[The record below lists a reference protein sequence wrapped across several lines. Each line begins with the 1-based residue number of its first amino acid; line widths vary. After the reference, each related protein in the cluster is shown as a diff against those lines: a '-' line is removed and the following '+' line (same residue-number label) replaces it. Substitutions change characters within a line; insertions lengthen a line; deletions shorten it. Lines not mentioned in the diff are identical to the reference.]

1 MWYTLP
7 YANTF
12 ICTPPHGGRA
22 GNIGD
27 QSPVSVRLYSTPVP
41 DPSRQCRGPADDRDC
56 WQPPL
61 HRSDRTQC
69 HSCLPSSRSR
79 LCSSPSRRART
90 PRRPSS
96 MLGPARPCGRCCIR
110 VHGHLASLPAGGRS
124 RSPPRSVSP
133 KASRR
138 GWSATKLFDWPC
150 AGCGC
155 PGSEPSIGLPVPIR
169 PISEKKTARPPD
181 PAGDDPSHVGPGL

>member
-1 MWYTLP
+1 MWYTLG

-12 ICTPPHGGRA
+12 ICTPAHGGRA
-22 GNIGD
+22 GNLGD
-27 QSPVSVRLYSTPVP
+27 RSPVLVRLYRTPLP
-41 DPSRQCRGPADDRDC
+41 DPSRQCRGTADDHDC

-61 HRSDRTQC
+61 HRSDRAQC
-69 HSCLPSSRSR
+69 HACLSASRPR
-79 LCSSPSRRART
+79 RAASPSRRART

-96 MLGPARPCGRCCIR
+96 MLGPASPSGRCGIR
-110 VHGHLASLPAGGRS
+110 VHGRLASPPAGGRS
-124 RSPPRSVSP
+124 SWPPRSVSP

-138 GWSATKLFDWPC
+138 AWSATKRSAWPC

-155 PGSEPSIGLPVPIR
+155 PGSGPSIGSPVPIR

-181 PAGDDPSHVGPGL
+181 PAGDGASHVGPGL